1 MVLKQGDSLW
11 MLPFSLHPE
20 CIYMEKHF
28 IVLVGN
34 NRLKN
39 STILFIYMLTSE
51 VNFNEVM
58 YILLI
63 I

>member
-11 MLPFSLHPE
+11 MYHFLSILDVF
-20 CIYMEKHF
+20 IWKNIF